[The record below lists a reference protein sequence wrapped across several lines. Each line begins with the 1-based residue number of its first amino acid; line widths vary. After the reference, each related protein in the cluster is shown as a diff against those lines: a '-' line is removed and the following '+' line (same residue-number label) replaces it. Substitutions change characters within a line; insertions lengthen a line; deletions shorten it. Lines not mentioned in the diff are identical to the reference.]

1 MQRLTAMW
9 ERLNDIWTFPLIKL
23 ADGAVEVGQLVMVL
37 LVLVVGYFASRLV
50 ERFIMRRLGGT
61 HLKPDAV
68 YALQRIA
75 FYVLLLIVAMT
86 AMSLLRIPLTAFAFV
101 SGAIAIGVG
110 FGAQN
115 IINNFISGWIL
126 MWEQPVRIDD
136 FVEIDSSAGVVERI
150 GNRSTR
156 IRRVDG
162 VHMLVP
168 NSQMLERTVINWTLI
183 DRRIRSVVR
192 VGVAYGSPL
201 RTVAGLISQAI
212 EDVPDILK
220 DPEPVIV
227 LEDFGDNALV
237 FDAFFWADLSNQRQQ
252 RQIRS
257 DVRFR
262 IEELFQENGIVI
274 AFPQRDVHL
283 ADVSPLEVRLVPEK
297 GGGKEE
303 EGDRA

>member
-1 MQRLTAMW
+1 MW
-9 ERLNDIWTFPLIKL
+9 ERVREIWSYELMKIGTNGTL
-23 ADGAVEVGQLVMVL
+23 EVGQLVLVL
-37 LVLVVGYFASRLV
+37 LVLLVGYFASRLV
-50 ERFIMRRLGGT
+50 ERLIMRRLAGT
-61 HLKPDAV
+61 HLRPDAV
-68 YALQRIA
+68 YALQRIT
-75 FYVLLLIVAMT
+75 FYVLLLIVGMT

-136 FVEIDSSAGVVERI
+136 FVEIDSSSGVVERI

-168 NSQMLERTVINWTLI
+168 NSHMLERTVVNWTLI
-183 DRRIRSVVR
+183 DRSIRSVVR
-192 VGVAYGSPL
+192 VGVAYGSPIKK
-201 RTVAGLISQAI
+201 VAELIRQAI
-212 EDVPDILK
+212 ADTPDILP
-220 DPEPVIV
+220 DPAPVVV

-237 FDAFFWADLSNQRQQ
+237 FDAYFWAELSNQRQQ

-262 IEELFQENGIVI
+262 IDELFQENGIVI

-283 ADVSPLEVRLVPEK
+283 GGVSPLEVRLVAGEA
-297 GGGKEE
+297 E
-303 EGDRA
+303 EGERS

>member
-1 MQRLTAMW
+1 MW
-9 ERLNDIWTFPLIKL
+9 ERLRDIWAFPLIKIGTG
-23 ADGAVEVGQLVMVL
+23 GAIEVGQLVLVL
-37 LVLVVGYFASRLV
+37 LLLVVGYFSSRLV
-50 ERFIMRRLGGT
+50 ERLIMRRLGST

-68 YALQRIA
+68 YALQRIS

-136 FVEIDSSAGVVERI
+136 FVEIDNSSGVVERI

-168 NSQMLERTVINWTLI
+168 NSHMLERTVVNWTLI

-192 VGVAYGSPL
+192 VGVAYGSP
-201 RTVAGLISQAI
+201 TSKVAKLIRQAI
-212 EDVPDILK
+212 EGVPDVLK
-220 DPEPVIV
+220 DPDPVIV
-227 LEDFGDNALV
+227 FEDFGDNALV
-237 FDAFFWADLSNQRQQ
+237 FEAYFWADLSNQRQQ

-262 IEELFQENGIVI
+262 IDELFQENGIVI

-283 ADVSPLEVRLVPEK
+283 AGVSPLEVRLVA
-297 GGGKEE
+297 GKEE

>member
-1 MQRLTAMW
+1 MW
-9 ERLNDIWTFPLIKL
+9 ERLRDIWTFPLIKIGTG
-23 ADGAVEVGQLVMVL
+23 GAIEAGQLVLVL

-50 ERFIMRRLGGT
+50 ERLIMRRLGGT
-61 HLKPDAV
+61 HLRPDAV
-68 YALQRIA
+68 YALQRIS

-136 FVEIDSSAGVVERI
+136 FVEIDSSSGVVERI

-168 NSQMLERTVINWTLI
+168 NSHMLERTVVNWTLI
-183 DRRIRSVVR
+183 DRLIRSVVT
-192 VGVAYGSPL
+192 VGVAYGSPTRKVAELL
-201 RTVAGLISQAI
+201 RQAI
-212 EDVPDILK
+212 ESVPDILK

-227 LEDFGDNALV
+227 FEDFGDSALV
-237 FDAFFWADLSNQRQQ
+237 FEAYFWAELSNQRQQ

-262 IEELFQENGIVI
+262 IDELFQEHGIVI

-283 ADVSPLEVRLVPEK
+283 GGVSPLEVRLVA
-297 GGGKEE
+297 GNEE

>member
-1 MQRLTAMW
+1 MW
-9 ERLNDIWTFPLIKL
+9 ERLRDIWAFPLIKIGTG
-23 ADGAVEVGQLVMVL
+23 GAIEVGQLVLVL
-37 LVLVVGYFASRLV
+37 LLLVVGYFSSRLV
-50 ERFIMRRLGGT
+50 ERLIMRRLGST

-68 YALQRIA
+68 YALQRIS

-136 FVEIDSSAGVVERI
+136 FVEIDNSSGVVERI

-168 NSQMLERTVINWTLI
+168 NSHMLERTVVNWTLI

-192 VGVAYGSPL
+192 VGVAYGSP
-201 RTVAGLISQAI
+201 TSKVAELIRQAI
-212 EDVPDILK
+212 EGVPDVLK
-220 DPEPVIV
+220 DPDPVIV
-227 LEDFGDNALV
+227 FEDFGDNALV
-237 FDAFFWADLSNQRQQ
+237 FEAYFWADLSNQRQQ

-262 IEELFQENGIVI
+262 IDELFQENGIVI

-283 ADVSPLEVRLVPEK
+283 AGVSPLDVRLVA
-297 GGGKEE
+297 GKEE